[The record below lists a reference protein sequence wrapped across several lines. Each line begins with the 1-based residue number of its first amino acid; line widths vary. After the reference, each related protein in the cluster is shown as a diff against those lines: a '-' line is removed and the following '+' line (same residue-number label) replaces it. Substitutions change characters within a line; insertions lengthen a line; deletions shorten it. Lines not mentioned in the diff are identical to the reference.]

1 MRIVFAGTSDFAVAS
16 LLGLLTAGYDIAA
29 VYTKSDRPSGRGR
42 KITYSP
48 VKDCAI
54 AHQLPILQP
63 TNFHNEI
70 FALQSLKP
78 DAIVVVSY
86 GVILPSEV
94 LAVPKRGCIN
104 VHASLLPRWRGAAPI
119 HRAIEAG
126 DSNAGVTLMQMDS
139 GLDTGNILFQ
149 SSITIDKDETSG
161 SLHNKLSK
169 MGAELLVARL
179 PEILSGT
186 ARSTR
191 QNEENVTYA
200 RKIVNSERWLQWTSP
215 AIELAQRVRAF
226 SPRPLARSMLGN
238 EALII
243 HKAAPNLANYNQT
256 PGTLVEVK
264 KDLIRVQTGSG
275 CLDLLQVQLPGN
287 QRVTT
292 REFLNGFQV
301 TSGEFFQTPDYA

>member
-1 MRIVFAGTSDFAVAS
+1 MRIVFAGTSEFAVAS
-16 LLGLLTAGYDIAA
+16 LLGLLRAGYDIAA
-29 VYTKSDRPSGRGR
+29 VYTKPDRPSGRGR

-63 TNFHNEI
+63 TSFHNEL
-70 FALQSLKP
+70 FTLQNLNP

-86 GVILPSEV
+86 GVILPSEI
-94 LAVPKRGCIN
+94 LSVPKRGCIN
-104 VHASLLPRWRGAAPI
+104 LHASLLPRWRGAAPI
-119 HRAIEAG
+119 HRAIESG
-126 DSNAGVTLMQMDS
+126 DANTGVTLMQMDS
-139 GLDTGNILFQ
+139 KLDTGNIFFQ
-149 SSITIDKDETSG
+149 SSITIDEDETSG

-169 MGAELLVARL
+169 MGAEILVARL
-179 PEILSGT
+179 PEILSGV
-186 ARSTR
+186 ARSTK
-191 QNEENVTYA
+191 QKEENVTYA
-200 RKIVNSERWLQWTSP
+200 RKIVNSERWLQWTRP

-226 SPRPLARSMLGN
+226 SPRPLAKSMLGN
-238 EALII
+238 KVLII
-243 HKAAPNLANYNQT
+243 HKAVPNLADYDQP

-287 QRVTT
+287 RRVTT

-301 TSGEFFQTPDYA
+301 TSGELFQTPDYA

>member
-63 TNFHNEI
+63 TSFHNEI
-70 FALQSLKP
+70 FALKSLKP
-78 DAIVVVSY
+78 DAIVVASY

-94 LAVPKRGCIN
+94 LSVPKRGCIN

-149 SSITIDKDETSG
+149 SSITIDKAETSG

-191 QNEENVTYA
+191 QNEDNVTYA

-238 EALII
+238 EVLII
-243 HKAAPNLANYNQT
+243 HKAVPNLADYNQT
-256 PGTLVEVK
+256 PGALVEVK

-301 TSGEFFQTPDYA
+301 TSGELFQTPDYA

>member
-63 TNFHNEI
+63 TSFHNEI
-70 FALQSLKP
+70 FALKSLKP
-78 DAIVVVSY
+78 DAIVVASY

-94 LAVPKRGCIN
+94 LSVPKRGCIN

-238 EALII
+238 EVLII
-243 HKAAPNLANYNQT
+243 HKAVPNLADYNQT

-301 TSGEFFQTPDYA
+301 TSGELFQTPDYA